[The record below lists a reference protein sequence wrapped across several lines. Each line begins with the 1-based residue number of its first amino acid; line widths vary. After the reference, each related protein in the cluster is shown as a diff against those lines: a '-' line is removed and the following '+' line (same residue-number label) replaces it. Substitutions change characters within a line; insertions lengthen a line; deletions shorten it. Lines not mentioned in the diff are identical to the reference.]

1 MTELIHEWQN
11 VAGIHLGRRKT
22 LTDMFNDDFG
32 FAFAGNNPFF
42 QLYMQ
47 ARPAS
52 ERLPVGA
59 MRDDARRFYYNK
71 LMRYEKQVFLVGRLK
86 EIPHDLNIEFEE
98 RKARV
103 RDLYPP
109 QGYFTWT
116 EENPEEEIKSK
127 SMLGKAFHFKQ
138 CVLYPEMDGVSSEPD
153 EVIPET
159 IMPETPA
166 NPALFLLSLPWQQY
180 ILLIHKRRTWKLTL
194 LNKNMAQMM

>member
-1 MTELIHEWQN
+1 
-11 VAGIHLGRRKT
+11 
-22 LTDMFNDDFG
+22 MFNDDFG

-166 NPALFLLSLPWQQY
+166 NPALPALPAMATVYFVDTQEEDMETDSPEQEYGSDDVDPAEEEASQNWDYWGFNFLS
-180 ILLIHKRRTWKLTL
+180 
-194 LNKNMAQMM
+194 